1 MFMWY
6 LGGRI
11 GHRATHLASSAVSSE
26 ELGDKT
32 SNWEESGGGDSEKGR
47 NQPQGGDLEFEE
59 DKDERYGYGNEDE
72 EEEEGEDEDE
82 VMEEIWDDKDDK
94 NKIDP
99 LDNEYGEL

>member
-72 EEEEGEDEDE
+72 EEEEGE
-82 VMEEIWDDKDDK
+82 MRMRWWKGFGMTRMTRTR
-94 NKIDP
+94 
-99 LDNEYGEL
+99 LTH